1 MAEGQ
6 TSKLD
11 FLAHHEAGHA
21 AVAFSFGL
29 RLAQVRI
36 EPDDGS
42 GGVTLTAEAL
52 QQRTDIQRVLIA
64 LAGGRAE
71 RHLDPSCVG
80 QWKGSDLDEIRA
92 LNIVVA
98 RLHSRLQGR
107 SQDYI
112 DKIYERM
119 KSRLADRCGL
129 IVEERWPAIQRL
141 AAELTS
147 RANVTRWVEVTG
159 KEAERALTGEDGQS
173 HNRQNHMR
181 AS

>member
-1 MAEGQ
+1 MSEGQ
-6 TSKLD
+6 TSQLN

-29 RLAQVRI
+29 RLEQVRI
-36 EPDDGS
+36 EPDDNS
-42 GGVTLTAEAL
+42 GGMTLTAEAL
-52 QQRTDIQRVLIA
+52 QKRTDIQRVLIA
-64 LAGGRAE
+64 LAGARAE

-80 QWKGSDLDEIRA
+80 QWKGSDGDEVRA

-98 RLHSRLQGR
+98 RLHSRLHGC

-129 IVEERWPAIQRL
+129 IVEKRWPAIQRL
-141 AAELTS
+141 AAELVS
-147 RANVTRWVEVTG
+147 RVSVTRWVEVTG
-159 KEAERALTGEDGQS
+159 EEAEKVLTGE
-173 HNRQNHMR
+173 
-181 AS
+181 AT